1 MPEFKVELLIKR
13 GKYGMSVL
21 HRNLELR
28 LGEADIS
35 GQRYAIALVRDPRFG
50 TYALPA

>member
-1 MPEFKVELLIKR
+1 MN
-13 GKYGMSVL
+13 GVL

-28 LGEADIS
+28 LGEADIG

-50 TYALPA
+50 TYTLPADSLG

>member
-1 MPEFKVELLIKR
+1 MER
-13 GKYGMSVL
+13 SVL

-28 LGEADIS
+28 LGEADIG

-50 TYALPA
+50 TYAVPADSVGLTLLSPS